1 MLKYTVKRLAQ
12 SLVTILLIAT
22 IVFLLMRCLP
32 TDYYF
37 TEEQLMKFTEEQKY
51 AALEAAGL
59 TDPIGTQL
67 LHFYNDL
74 LHLDFGTS
82 RRIQNG
88 ASVVKVIGKKFG
100 VSMRLGL
107 ISAGISLLVGIMLGI
122 LQTAFK
128 DKVFDWIGTAYTVFV
143 NAVPSLV
150 SYSLVLVFGSKYLG
164 FPTLYSTRNV
174 GPSSVLPIVCLSL
187 ASIAGYAL
195 WTRRYMVDELTR
207 DYIKL
212 ARVKGLSSSEI
223 MFKHVLRNAMV
234 PMVQYIPQ
242 SILLTVGGSLLMER
256 FFSVPGMG
264 PLLTDAIQRYD
275 LNVVQTLVILYAVL
289 GIVGVFMGD
298 VLILQLQ
305 LLGFCHPELPQAQ
318 GRCRLPD
325 PVPVPRHLLLHRTG
339 HRQVRLS
346 DAGDGFLS
354 GLPEAQQRILVRHRQ
369 PRPRLLVSGV
379 VRHSGVHPSGPPRC
393 RGREHPRRHH
403 RPDLGLCP

>member
-67 LHFYNDL
+67 LNFYNDL

-128 DKVFDWIGTAYTVFV
+128 DKVFDGSARPTPFSSTLCLLWSPIRWCWSSAPNTWVSPRCTPPVMSARPAYC
-143 NAVPSLV
+143 
-150 SYSLVLVFGSKYLG
+150 
-164 FPTLYSTRNV
+164 
-174 GPSSVLPIVCLSL
+174 PSS
-187 ASIAGYAL
+187 A
-195 WTRRYMVDELTR
+195 
-207 DYIKL
+207 
-212 ARVKGLSSSEI
+212 
-223 MFKHVLRNAMV
+223 
-234 PMVQYIPQ
+234 
-242 SILLTVGGSLLMER
+242 
-256 FFSVPGMG
+256 
-264 PLLTDAIQRYD
+264 
-275 LNVVQTLVILYAVL
+275 
-289 GIVGVFMGD
+289 
-298 VLILQLQ
+298 
-305 LLGFCHPELPQAQ
+305 
-318 GRCRLPD
+318 CRW
-325 PVPVPRHLLLHRTG
+325 
-339 HRQVRLS
+339 RLS
-346 DAGDGFLS
+346 QATLC
-354 GLPEAQQRILVRHRQ
+354 
-369 PRPRLLVSGV
+369 
-379 VRHSGVHPSGPPRC
+379 GPAATWWTS
-393 RGREHPRRHH
+393 
-403 RPDLGLCP
+403 